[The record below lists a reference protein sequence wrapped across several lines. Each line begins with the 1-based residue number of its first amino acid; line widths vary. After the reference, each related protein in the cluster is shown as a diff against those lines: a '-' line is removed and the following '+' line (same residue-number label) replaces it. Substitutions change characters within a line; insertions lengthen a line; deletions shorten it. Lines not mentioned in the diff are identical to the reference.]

1 MPANSTARKLLKRV
15 LFPLVNERIYQ
26 LAQCAAKAWDIRT
39 GVWAEPELQLIP
51 FAVKPGESVLDIG
64 ANYGVYSYHLS
75 RAVGKWGRVYAFEP
89 VPFTYETCKLVGKF
103 LGFRNVELIQQGCS
117 DRSGTVSFT
126 LPVQESGAISAG
138 LAHLSGRNDR
148 RPGKERYAIYDLT
161 RELACEVVALDEF
174 LPALSN
180 LSFMKSDI
188 EGADLLAMR
197 GASRMIERHHPTVQ
211 CEINP
216 WFLEG
221 FGIAPQ
227 AFGDF
232 FEERGYRMYHYEPSG
247 SRSRLR
253 AASLDA
259 LGTFS
264 THNYL
269 FIHPSRAER
278 FASLLEP
285 DLCRAVS

>member
-1 MPANSTARKLLKRV
+1 MPANSAVRKLLKRA
-15 LFPLVNERIYQ
+15 LFPVVNERTYR
-26 LAQCAAKAWDIRT
+26 LVQCAAKAWDIRT

-75 RAVGKWGRVYAFEP
+75 RAVGGAGRVYAFEP
-89 VPFTYETCKLVGKF
+89 IPFTYETCKLVGKF
-103 LGFRNVELIQQGCS
+103 LGFRNVEMIQKGCS
-117 DRSGTVSFT
+117 DRTGTVAFT
-126 LPVQESGAISAG
+126 LPIQDSGAISAG
-138 LAHLSGRNDR
+138 LAHLSGRNDQ
-148 RPGKERYAIYDLT
+148 RPGKEQYSIYDRT
-161 RELACEVVALDEF
+161 RELVCDVVALDDF

-180 LSFMKSDI
+180 LSFIKSDI

-197 GASRMIERHHPTVQ
+197 GAVRLIERHHPTIQ

-221 FGIAPQ
+221 FGIPPH
-227 AFGDF
+227 AFSEF
-232 FEERGYRMYHYEPSG
+232 FEARGYQMYHYEATEQ
-247 SRSRLR
+247 RRWLR
-253 AASLDA
+253 AASIEA
-259 LGTFS
+259 LGIFS

-269 FIHPSRAER
+269 FIHPSRCER

-285 DLCRAVS
+285 SLCDVIP